1 MCYIRAPACCPK
13 VRIMKGTGKTEH
25 LLTPIPLIP
34 GGDLMECTKDHCVRD
49 ISLAPSGGKKIDWV
63 SRFMPV
69 LQSIRA
75 DFERR
80 KPFKGV
86 KIATTLHLEM
96 KTAFLLLTLKGG
108 GAEVSAAASNPLS
121 TQDDVVAALAKA
133 GVKVYAIRGEDREQ
147 YYDFMHRALDI
158 GPNIIIDDGADMVST
173 VLRER
178 TELIDNLW
186 GASEET
192 TTGVIRLRAM
202 EKDGVLKFPIIAVN
216 DSYTKYLFD
225 NRYGTGQST
234 WDGIIRTTN
243 LLVAGKN
250 VVVVGYG
257 WCGRG
262 IAMRA
267 RGLGATV
274 IVVEVDP
281 IRALE
286 ARMDGFLVMDMR
298 EAARV
303 GDIFI
308 TSTGDINCIRRE
320 HFGVMK
326 DGVIM
331 ANAGH
336 FDVEISKPDLEAMAI
351 EIKEVRP
358 NITEYKLKD
367 GRKLYLLAEGRLVNL
382 AAADGHPAEIMD
394 MSFALQ
400 AKAAQYIL
408 ENHEKLEP
416 RVYVLPREIDEM
428 VARIKLASMGIK
440 IGELTEE
447 QRHYLESWEHGT

>member
-1 MCYIRAPACCPK
+1 M
-13 VRIMKGTGKTEH
+13 
-25 LLTPIPLIP
+25 
-34 GGDLMECTKDHCVRD
+34 DCTKDYCVKD
-49 ISLAPSGGKKIDWV
+49 INLAPSGEKKIDWV

-69 LQSIRA
+69 LQNIRN
-75 DFERR
+75 DFEKRQ
-80 KPFKGV
+80 PFKGV
-86 KIATTLHLEM
+86 KIAATLHLEM
-96 KTAFLLLTLKGG
+96 KTAFLLLTLKAA

-133 GVKVYAIRGEDREQ
+133 GVKVYAVRGESLEE
-147 YYDFMHRALDI
+147 YYENMHRALDI
-158 GPNIIIDDGADMVST
+158 RPNIIIDDGADMISV
-173 VLRER
+173 VHRER
-178 TELIDNLW
+178 TELIEEVW

-202 EKDGVLKFPIIAVN
+202 EKDGVLRFPIIAVN

-234 WDGIIRTTN
+234 WDGILRTTN
-243 LLVAGKN
+243 LLIAGKN

-286 ARMDGFLVMDMR
+286 ARMDGFMVTNML
-298 EAARV
+298 EAAKI

-308 TSTGDINCIRRE
+308 TATGDINCIRKE
-320 HFGVMK
+320 HFELMK
-326 DGVIM
+326 DGVIL

-336 FDVEISKPDLEAMAI
+336 FDVEISKPDLEALAV
-351 EIKEVRP
+351 EINQPRP
-358 NITEYKLKD
+358 NITEYKLAD
-367 GRKLYLLAEGRLVNL
+367 GRRLYLLAEGRLVNL

-400 AKAAQYIL
+400 AKAAEYIRN
-408 ENHEKLEP
+408 NHEKLEP
-416 RVYVLPREIDEM
+416 KVYVLPREIDEM
-428 VARIKLASMGIK
+428 VARIKLKAMGIEIEK
-440 IGELTEE
+440 LTEE
-447 QRHYLESWEHGT
+447 QRKYLESWEHGT

>member
-1 MCYIRAPACCPK
+1 
-13 VRIMKGTGKTEH
+13 
-25 LLTPIPLIP
+25 
-34 GGDLMECTKDHCVRD
+34 
-49 ISLAPSGGKKIDWV
+49 
-63 SRFMPV
+63 
-69 LQSIRA
+69 
-75 DFERR
+75 
-80 KPFKGV
+80 
-86 KIATTLHLEM
+86 
-96 KTAFLLLTLKGG
+96 
-108 GAEVSAAASNPLS
+108 
-121 TQDDVVAALAKA
+121 
-133 GVKVYAIRGEDREQ
+133 
-147 YYDFMHRALDI
+147 ALDI
-158 GPNIIIDDGADMVST
+158 EPNIIIDDGADMVST

-178 TELIDNLW
+178 QELIENLW

-202 EKDGVLKFPIIAVN
+202 EKDGVLRFPIIAVN

-234 WDGIIRTTN
+234 WDGIIRSTN

-286 ARMDGFLVMDMR
+286 ARMDGFLVMPMK
-298 EAARV
+298 EAAKV
-303 GDIFI
+303 GDIFV
-308 TSTGDINCIRRE
+308 TSTGNINCIRRE
-320 HFGVMK
+320 HFKVMK

-336 FDVEISKPDLEAMAI
+336 FDVEISKPDLEALSV
-351 EIKEVRP
+351 EINNPRP

-367 GRKLYLLAEGRLVNL
+367 GRRLYLLAEGRLVNL

-400 AKAAQYIL
+400 AKAAEYIKD
-408 ENHEKLEP
+408 NHEKLEP
-416 RVYVLPREIDEM
+416 KVYVLPREIDEM
-428 VARIKLASMGIK
+428 VAKIKLKSMGIEIEK
-440 IGELTEE
+440 LTEE
-447 QRHYLESWEHGT
+447 QKQYLESWEHGT

>member
-1 MCYIRAPACCPK
+1 M
-13 VRIMKGTGKTEH
+13 
-25 LLTPIPLIP
+25 
-34 GGDLMECTKDHCVRD
+34 DCTRDYCVRD
-49 ISLAPSGGKKIDWV
+49 INLAPEGEKKIDWV

-69 LQSIRA
+69 LQSIRKE
-75 DFERR
+75 FEKE
-80 KPFKGV
+80 KPFKGL
-86 KIATTLHLEM
+86 KIATCLHLEM
-96 KTAFLLLTLKGG
+96 KTAFLLLTLKAG
-108 GAEVSAAASNPLS
+108 GAEVSATASNPLS
-121 TQDDVVAALAKA
+121 TQDDVVAALAKN
-133 GVKVYAIRGEDREQ
+133 GVKVYAIRGENREE
-147 YYDFMHRALDI
+147 YYENMHKALDI
-158 GPNIIIDDGADMVST
+158 KPNILIDDGADMVST
-173 VLRER
+173 VLKER
-178 TELIDNLW
+178 QELIENIW

-202 EKDGVLKFPIIAVN
+202 EKDGVLRFPIIAVN

-234 WDGIIRTTN
+234 WDGIIRSTN
-243 LLVAGKN
+243 LLIAGKN

-267 RGLGATV
+267 KGLGATV

-286 ARMDGFLVMDMR
+286 ARMDGFLVMSMS
-298 EAARV
+298 EAAKV
-303 GDIFI
+303 GDIFV

-320 HFGVMK
+320 HFEVMK

-336 FDVEISKPDLEAMAI
+336 FDVEISKPDLESLAV
-351 EIKEVRP
+351 EINNPRP
-358 NITEYKLKD
+358 HITEYKLKD
-367 GRKLYLLAEGRLVNL
+367 GRRLYLLAEGRLVNL

-400 AKAAQYIL
+400 AMAAKYIRDK
-408 ENHEKLEP
+408 HEKLEN

-428 VARIKLASMGIK
+428 VASIKLKAMGIE
-440 IGELTEE
+440 IEQLTEE
-447 QRHYLESWEHGT
+447 QKKYLESWEHGT

>member
-1 MCYIRAPACCPK
+1 
-13 VRIMKGTGKTEH
+13 MK
-25 LLTPIPLIP
+25 
-34 GGDLMECTKDHCVRD
+34 CSKDYCVKD
-49 ISLAPSGGKKIDWV
+49 IKLAPEGEKKIDWV

-69 LQSIRA
+69 LQNIRKE
-75 DFERR
+75 FEQE

-96 KTAFLLLTLKGG
+96 KTAFLLLTLKAA

-121 TQDDVVAALAKA
+121 TQDDVVAALAKN
-133 GVKVYAIRGEDREQ
+133 GVKVYAIRGESRKK
-147 YYDFMHRALDI
+147 YYEFMHRALDI
-158 GPNIIIDDGADMVST
+158 EPNIIIDDGADMVST

-178 TELIDNLW
+178 QELIENLW

-202 EKDGVLKFPIIAVN
+202 EKDGVLRFPIIAVN

-234 WDGIIRTTN
+234 WDGIIRSTN

-286 ARMDGFLVMDMR
+286 ARMDGFLVMSMS
-298 EAARV
+298 EAAKV
-303 GDIFI
+303 GDIFV
-308 TSTGDINCIRRE
+308 TSTGNINCIRRE
-320 HFGVMK
+320 HFEVMK

-336 FDVEISKPDLEAMAI
+336 FDVEISKPDLKSLAV
-351 EIKEVRP
+351 EINNPRP
-358 NITEYKLKD
+358 HITEYKLKD
-367 GRKLYLLAEGRLVNL
+367 RRRLYLLAEGRLVNL

-400 AKAAQYIL
+400 AKAAEYISYMVSPRPCRRTTTRSL
-408 ENHEKLEP
+408 SLKSTFCREKLM
-416 RVYVLPREIDEM
+416 R
-428 VARIKLASMGIK
+428 
-440 IGELTEE
+440 
-447 QRHYLESWEHGT
+447 W

>member
-1 MCYIRAPACCPK
+1 M
-13 VRIMKGTGKTEH
+13 
-25 LLTPIPLIP
+25 
-34 GGDLMECTKDHCVRD
+34 DCTKDYCVKD
-49 ISLAPSGGKKIDWV
+49 INLAPEGEKKIDWV

-69 LQSIRA
+69 LQNIRK
-75 DFERR
+75 DFEKE
-80 KPFKGV
+80 KPFKGI
-86 KIATTLHLEM
+86 KITACLHLEM
-96 KTAFLLLTLKGG
+96 KTAFLLLTLKAG
-108 GAEVSAAASNPLS
+108 GAEVSATASNPLS

-147 YYDFMHRALDI
+147 YYEFMHKALDI
-158 GPNIIIDDGADMVST
+158 KPNILIDDGADMISV
-173 VLRER
+173 VHRER
-178 TELIDNLW
+178 QELIDNIW

-202 EKDGVLKFPIIAVN
+202 EKDGVLRFPIIAVN

-267 RGLGATV
+267 RGFGATV

-286 ARMDGFLVMDMR
+286 ARMDGFLVMPMK
-298 EAARV
+298 EAAKI

-308 TSTGDINCIRRE
+308 TATGDINCIRKE
-320 HFGVMK
+320 HFEVMK
-326 DGVIM
+326 DGVIL

-336 FDVEISKPDLEAMAI
+336 FDVEISKPDLESLAI
-351 EIKEVRP
+351 EISNPRP

-367 GRKLYLLAEGRLVNL
+367 GRRLYLLAEGRLVNL

-400 AKAAQYIL
+400 AMAAKYIRD
-408 ENHEKLEP
+408 NHEKLENK
-416 RVYVLPREIDEM
+416 VYVLPREIDEM
-428 VARIKLASMGIK
+428 VARIKLAAMGIE
-440 IGELTEE
+440 IEQLTEE
-447 QRHYLESWEHGT
+447 QKKYLESWEHGT

>member
-1 MCYIRAPACCPK
+1 
-13 VRIMKGTGKTEH
+13 MK
-25 LLTPIPLIP
+25 
-34 GGDLMECTKDHCVRD
+34 CSKDYCVKD
-49 ISLAPSGGKKIDWV
+49 IKLAPEGEKKIDWV

-69 LQSIRA
+69 LQNIRKE
-75 DFERR
+75 FEQE

-96 KTAFLLLTLKGG
+96 KTAFLLLTLKAA

-121 TQDDVVAALAKA
+121 TQDDVVAALAKN
-133 GVKVYAIRGEDREQ
+133 GVKVYAIRGESREE
-147 YYDFMHRALDI
+147 YYEFMHRALDI
-158 GPNIIIDDGADMVST
+158 EPNIIIDDGADMVST

-178 TELIDNLW
+178 QELIENLW

-202 EKDGVLKFPIIAVN
+202 EKDGVLRFPIIAVN

-234 WDGIIRTTN
+234 WDGIIRSTN
-243 LLVAGKN
+243 LLIAGKN

-267 RGLGATV
+267 KGLGATV
-274 IVVEVDP
+274 IVVETDP

-286 ARMDGFLVMDMR
+286 ARMDGFLVMSMS
-298 EAARV
+298 EAAKV
-303 GDIFI
+303 GDIFV
-308 TSTGDINCIRRE
+308 TSTGNINCIRRE
-320 HFGVMK
+320 HFEVMK

-336 FDVEISKPDLEAMAI
+336 FDVEISKPDLKSLAV
-351 EIKEVRP
+351 EINNPRP

-367 GRKLYLLAEGRLVNL
+367 RRRLYLLAEGRLVNL

-400 AKAAQYIL
+400 AKAAEYIKN
-408 ENHEKLEP
+408 NHEKLEP
-416 RVYVLPREIDEM
+416 KVYVLPREIDEM
-428 VARIKLASMGIK
+428 VAKIKLKSLGIEIEK
-440 IGELTEE
+440 LTEE
-447 QRHYLESWEHGT
+447 QKQYLESWEHGT

>member
-1 MCYIRAPACCPK
+1 M
-13 VRIMKGTGKTEH
+13 
-25 LLTPIPLIP
+25 
-34 GGDLMECTKDHCVRD
+34 DCTKDYCVKD
-49 ISLAPSGGKKIDWV
+49 INLAPEGEKKIDWV

-69 LQSIRA
+69 LQNIRK
-75 DFERR
+75 DFEKE
-80 KPFKGV
+80 KPFKGI
-86 KIATTLHLEM
+86 KITTCLHLEM
-96 KTAFLLLTLKGG
+96 KTAFLLLTLKAG
-108 GAEVSAAASNPLS
+108 GAKVSATASNPLS
-121 TQDDVVAALAKA
+121 TQDDVVAALAKN
-133 GVKVYAIRGEDREQ
+133 GVKVYAIRGESREE
-147 YYDFMHRALDI
+147 YYEFMHKALDI
-158 GPNIIIDDGADMVST
+158 EPNILIDDGADMISV
-173 VLRER
+173 VHRER
-178 TELIDNLW
+178 QELIDNIW

-202 EKDGVLKFPIIAVN
+202 EKDGVLRFPIIAVN

-267 RGLGATV
+267 RGFGATV

-286 ARMDGFLVMDMR
+286 ARMDGFLVMPMHK
-298 EAARV
+298 AAKV

-308 TSTGDINCIRRE
+308 TATGDINCIRKE
-320 HFGVMK
+320 HFEVMK
-326 DGVIM
+326 DGVIL

-336 FDVEISKPDLEAMAI
+336 FDVEISKPDLESLAV
-351 EIKEVRP
+351 EISNPRA

-367 GRKLYLLAEGRLVNL
+367 GRRLYLLAEGRLVNL

-400 AKAAQYIL
+400 AMAAKYIRD
-408 ENHEKLEP
+408 NHEKLEP
-416 RVYVLPREIDEM
+416 KVYVLPREIDEM
-428 VARIKLASMGIK
+428 VARIKLKAMGIE
-440 IGELTEE
+440 IEELTEE
-447 QRHYLESWEHGT
+447 QKRYLESWEHGT

>member
-1 MCYIRAPACCPK
+1 MN
-13 VRIMKGTGKTEH
+13 
-25 LLTPIPLIP
+25 
-34 GGDLMECTKDHCVRD
+34 CTKDYCVKD
-49 ISLAPSGGKKIDWV
+49 INLAPGGEKKIDWV

-69 LQSIRA
+69 LQHIRR
-75 DFERR
+75 DFERK
-80 KPFKGV
+80 KPFEGV
-86 KIATTLHLEM
+86 RIVATLHLEM
-96 KTAFLLLTLKGG
+96 KTAFLLLTLKAG

-121 TQDDVVAALAKA
+121 TQDDVVAALAKN
-133 GVKVYAIRGEDREQ
+133 GVKVYAIRGESREE
-147 YYDFMHRALDI
+147 YYEFMHKALDI
-158 GPNIIIDDGADMVST
+158 EPNILIDDGADMISV
-173 VLRER
+173 VHRER
-178 TELIDNLW
+178 QELIDNIW

-202 EKDGVLKFPIIAVN
+202 EKDGVLRFPIIAVN

-250 VVVVGYG
+250 IVVVGYG

-262 IAMRA
+262 IAIRA
-267 RGLGATV
+267 RGFGATV

-286 ARMDGFLVMDMR
+286 ARMDGFLVMPMK
-298 EAARV
+298 EAAKI

-308 TSTGDINCIRRE
+308 TATGDINCIRKE
-320 HFGVMK
+320 HFEVMK
-326 DGVIM
+326 DGVIL

-336 FDVEISKPDLEAMAI
+336 FDVEISKPDLESLAV
-351 EIKEVRP
+351 EINNPRP

-367 GRKLYLLAEGRLVNL
+367 GRRLYLLVEGRLVNL

-400 AKAAQYIL
+400 AMAAKYIKD
-408 ENHEKLEP
+408 NHEKLEP
-416 RVYVLPREIDEM
+416 KVYVLPREIDEM
-428 VARIKLASMGIK
+428 VARIKLAAMGIE
-440 IGELTEE
+440 IEQLTEE
-447 QRHYLESWEHGT
+447 QKKYLESWEHGT

>member
-1 MCYIRAPACCPK
+1 
-13 VRIMKGTGKTEH
+13 MK
-25 LLTPIPLIP
+25 
-34 GGDLMECTKDHCVRD
+34 CSKDYCVKD
-49 ISLAPSGGKKIDWV
+49 IKLAPEGEKKIDWV

-69 LQSIRA
+69 LQNIRKE
-75 DFERR
+75 FEQE

-96 KTAFLLLTLKGG
+96 KTAFLLLTLKAA

-121 TQDDVVAALAKA
+121 TQDDVVAALAKN
-133 GVKVYAIRGEDREQ
+133 GVKVYAIRGESREE
-147 YYDFMHRALDI
+147 YYEFMHRALDI
-158 GPNIIIDDGADMVST
+158 EPNIIIDDGADMVST

-178 TELIDNLW
+178 EELIENLW

-202 EKDGVLKFPIIAVN
+202 EKDGVLRFPIIAVN

-234 WDGIIRTTN
+234 WDGIIRSTN

-286 ARMDGFLVMDMR
+286 ARMDGFLVMPMK
-298 EAARV
+298 EAAKV
-303 GDIFI
+303 GDIFV
-308 TSTGDINCIRRE
+308 TSTGNINCIRRE
-320 HFGVMK
+320 HFKVMK

-336 FDVEISKPDLEAMAI
+336 FDVEISKPDLEALSV
-351 EIKEVRP
+351 EINNPRP

-367 GRKLYLLAEGRLVNL
+367 GRRLYLLAEGRLVNL

-400 AKAAQYIL
+400 AKAAEYIKD
-408 ENHEKLEP
+408 NHEKLEP
-416 RVYVLPREIDEM
+416 KVYVLPREIDEM
-428 VARIKLASMGIK
+428 VAKIKLKSMGIEIEK
-440 IGELTEE
+440 LTEE
-447 QRHYLESWEHGT
+447 QKQYLESWEHGT

>member
-1 MCYIRAPACCPK
+1 
-13 VRIMKGTGKTEH
+13 MK
-25 LLTPIPLIP
+25 
-34 GGDLMECTKDHCVRD
+34 CSKDYCVKD
-49 ISLAPSGGKKIDWV
+49 IKLAPEGEKKIDWV

-69 LQSIRA
+69 LQNIRKE
-75 DFERR
+75 FEQE

-96 KTAFLLLTLKGG
+96 KTAFLLLTLKAA

-121 TQDDVVAALAKA
+121 TQDDVVAALAKN
-133 GVKVYAIRGEDREQ
+133 GVKVYAIRGESREE
-147 YYDFMHRALDI
+147 YYEFMHKALDI
-158 GPNIIIDDGADMVST
+158 KPNVIIDDGADMVST
-173 VLRER
+173 VLKER
-178 TELIDNLW
+178 QELIPEIW

-202 EKDGVLKFPIIAVN
+202 EKEGVLKFPIIAVN

-234 WDGIIRTTN
+234 WDGIIRSTN
-243 LLVAGKN
+243 LLIAGKN

-267 RGLGATV
+267 KGLGATV
-274 IVVEVDP
+274 IVIETDP

-286 ARMDGFLVMDMR
+286 ARMDGFLVMSMNK
-298 EAARV
+298 AAKV
-303 GDIFI
+303 GDIFV
-308 TSTGDINCIRRE
+308 TSTGNINCIRRE
-320 HFGVMK
+320 HFEVMK

-336 FDVEISKPDLEAMAI
+336 FDVEISKPDLKSLAV
-351 EIKEVRP
+351 EINNPRP
-358 NITEYKLKD
+358 HITEYKLKD
-367 GRKLYLLAEGRLVNL
+367 RRRLYLLAEGRLVNL

-400 AKAAQYIL
+400 AKAAEYIKN
-408 ENHEKLEP
+408 NHEKLEP
-416 RVYVLPREIDEM
+416 KVYVLPREIDEM
-428 VARIKLASMGIK
+428 VAKIKLKSLGIEIEK
-440 IGELTEE
+440 LTEE
-447 QRHYLESWEHGT
+447 QKQYLESWEHGT

>member
-1 MCYIRAPACCPK
+1 M
-13 VRIMKGTGKTEH
+13 
-25 LLTPIPLIP
+25 
-34 GGDLMECTKDHCVRD
+34 DCTRDYCVRD
-49 ISLAPSGGKKIDWV
+49 INLAPEGEKKIDWV

-69 LQSIRA
+69 LQSIRK
-75 DFERR
+75 DFEKE
-80 KPFKGV
+80 KPFKGL
-86 KIATTLHLEM
+86 KIATCLHLEM
-96 KTAFLLLTLKGG
+96 KTAFLLLTLKAG
-108 GAEVSAAASNPLS
+108 GAEVSATASNPLS
-121 TQDDVVAALAKA
+121 TQDDVVAALAKN
-133 GVKVYAIRGEDREQ
+133 GVKVYAIRGENREE
-147 YYDFMHRALDI
+147 YYENMHKALDI
-158 GPNIIIDDGADMVST
+158 KPNILIDDGADMVST
-173 VLRER
+173 VLKER
-178 TELIDNLW
+178 QELIENIW

-202 EKDGVLKFPIIAVN
+202 EKDGVLRFPIIAVN

-234 WDGIIRTTN
+234 WDGIIRSTN
-243 LLVAGKN
+243 LLIAGKN

-267 RGLGATV
+267 KGLGATV

-286 ARMDGFLVMDMR
+286 ARMDGFLVMSMS
-298 EAARV
+298 EAAKV
-303 GDIFI
+303 GDIFV

-320 HFGVMK
+320 HFEVMK

-336 FDVEISKPDLEAMAI
+336 FDVEISKPDLESLAV
-351 EIKEVRP
+351 EINNPRP
-358 NITEYKLKD
+358 HITEYKLKD
-367 GRKLYLLAEGRLVNL
+367 GRRIYLLAEGRLVNL

-394 MSFALQ
+394 MSCALQ
-400 AKAAQYIL
+400 AMAAKYIRD
-408 ENHEKLEP
+408 NHEKLEN

-428 VARIKLASMGIK
+428 VASIKLKAMGIE
-440 IGELTEE
+440 IEQLTEE
-447 QRHYLESWEHGT
+447 QKKYLESWEHGT

>member
-1 MCYIRAPACCPK
+1 
-13 VRIMKGTGKTEH
+13 MK
-25 LLTPIPLIP
+25 
-34 GGDLMECTKDHCVRD
+34 CSKDYCVKD
-49 ISLAPSGGKKIDWV
+49 IKLAPEGEKKIDWV

-69 LQSIRA
+69 LQNIRKE
-75 DFERR
+75 FEQE

-96 KTAFLLLTLKGG
+96 KTAFLLLTLKAA

-121 TQDDVVAALAKA
+121 TQDDVVAALAKN
-133 GVKVYAIRGEDREQ
+133 GVKVYAIRGESREE
-147 YYDFMHRALDI
+147 YYEFMHRALDI
-158 GPNIIIDDGADMVST
+158 EPNIIIDDGADMVST

-178 TELIDNLW
+178 QELIENLW

-202 EKDGVLKFPIIAVN
+202 EKDGVLRFPIIAVN

-234 WDGIIRTTN
+234 WDGIIRSTN
-243 LLVAGKN
+243 LLIAGKN

-267 RGLGATV
+267 KGLGATV
-274 IVVEVDP
+274 IVIETDP

-286 ARMDGFLVMDMR
+286 ARMDGFLVMSMS
-298 EAARV
+298 EAAKV
-303 GDIFI
+303 GDIFV
-308 TSTGDINCIRRE
+308 TSTGNINCIRRE
-320 HFGVMK
+320 HFEVMK

-336 FDVEISKPDLEAMAI
+336 FDVEISKPDLKSLAV
-351 EIKEVRP
+351 EINNPRP
-358 NITEYKLKD
+358 HITEYKLKD
-367 GRKLYLLAEGRLVNL
+367 GRRLYLLAEGRLVNL

-400 AKAAQYIL
+400 AKAAEYIKN
-408 ENHEKLEP
+408 NHEKLEP
-416 RVYVLPREIDEM
+416 KVYVLPREIDEM
-428 VARIKLASMGIK
+428 VAKIKLKSLGIEIEK
-440 IGELTEE
+440 LTEE
-447 QRHYLESWEHGT
+447 QKQYLESWEHGT

>member
-1 MCYIRAPACCPK
+1 MN
-13 VRIMKGTGKTEH
+13 
-25 LLTPIPLIP
+25 
-34 GGDLMECTKDHCVRD
+34 CTKDYCVKD
-49 ISLAPSGGKKIDWV
+49 INLAPEGEKKIDWV

-69 LQSIRA
+69 LQHIRK
-75 DFERR
+75 DFERK
-80 KPFKGV
+80 KPFEGV
-86 KIATTLHLEM
+86 RIATTLHLEM
-96 KTAFLLLTLKGG
+96 KTAFLLLTLKAG

-121 TQDDVVAALAKA
+121 TQDDVVAALAKN
-133 GVKVYAIRGEDREQ
+133 GVKVYAIRGESREE
-147 YYDFMHRALDI
+147 YYEFMHKALDI
-158 GPNIIIDDGADMVST
+158 RPNIIIDDGADMISIVH
-173 VLRER
+173 RER
-178 TELIDNLW
+178 QELIDNIW

-234 WDGIIRTTN
+234 WDGIIRSTN

-262 IAMRA
+262 IAMRG

-286 ARMDGFLVMDMR
+286 ARMDGFLVMPMK
-298 EAARV
+298 EAAKV
-303 GDIFI
+303 GDIFV
-308 TSTGDINCIRRE
+308 TSTGNINCIRRE
-320 HFGVMK
+320 HFEVMK

-336 FDVEISKPDLEAMAI
+336 FDVEISKPDLEALSV
-351 EIKEVRP
+351 EINNPRP
-358 NITEYKLKD
+358 NITEYKLK
-367 GRKLYLLAEGRLVNL
+367 
-382 AAADGHPAEIMD
+382 
-394 MSFALQ
+394 
-400 AKAAQYIL
+400 
-408 ENHEKLEP
+408 
-416 RVYVLPREIDEM
+416 
-428 VARIKLASMGIK
+428 
-440 IGELTEE
+440 
-447 QRHYLESWEHGT
+447 

>member
-1 MCYIRAPACCPK
+1 
-13 VRIMKGTGKTEH
+13 MK
-25 LLTPIPLIP
+25 
-34 GGDLMECTKDHCVRD
+34 CSKDYCVKD
-49 ISLAPSGGKKIDWV
+49 IKLAPEGEKKIDWV

-69 LQSIRA
+69 LQNIRKE
-75 DFERR
+75 FEQE

-96 KTAFLLLTLKGG
+96 KTAFLLLTLKAA

-121 TQDDVVAALAKA
+121 TQDDVVAALAKN
-133 GVKVYAIRGEDREQ
+133 GVKVYAIRGESREE
-147 YYDFMHRALDI
+147 YYEFMHRALDI
-158 GPNIIIDDGADMVST
+158 EPNIIIDDGADMVST

-178 TELIDNLW
+178 QELIENLW

-202 EKDGVLKFPIIAVN
+202 EKDGVLRFPIIAVN

-234 WDGIIRTTN
+234 WDGIIRSTN

-286 ARMDGFLVMDMR
+286 ARMDGFLVMPMK
-298 EAARV
+298 EAAKV
-303 GDIFI
+303 GDIFV
-308 TSTGDINCIRRE
+308 TSTGNINCIRRE
-320 HFGVMK
+320 HFEVMK

-336 FDVEISKPDLEAMAI
+336 FDVEISKPDLESLAV
-351 EIKEVRP
+351 EINNPRP
-358 NITEYKLKD
+358 HITEYKLKD
-367 GRKLYLLAEGRLVNL
+367 GRRLYLLAEGRLVNL

-400 AKAAQYIL
+400 AMAAKYIRD
-408 ENHEKLEP
+408 NHEKLENK
-416 RVYVLPREIDEM
+416 VYVLPREIDEM
-428 VARIKLASMGIK
+428 VAKIKLKAMGIEIEK
-440 IGELTEE
+440 LTEE
-447 QRHYLESWEHGT
+447 QKKYLESWEHGT

>member
-1 MCYIRAPACCPK
+1 M
-13 VRIMKGTGKTEH
+13 
-25 LLTPIPLIP
+25 
-34 GGDLMECTKDHCVRD
+34 DCTKDYCVKD
-49 ISLAPSGGKKIDWV
+49 INLAPEGEKKIDWV

-69 LQSIRA
+69 LQSIRK
-75 DFERR
+75 DFEKE
-80 KPFKGV
+80 KPFKGI
-86 KIATTLHLEM
+86 KITACLHLEM
-96 KTAFLLLTLKGG
+96 KTAFLLLTLKAG
-108 GAEVSAAASNPLS
+108 GAEVSATASNPLS

-133 GVKVYAIRGEDREQ
+133 GVKVYAWKGENTEA
-147 YYDFMHRALDI
+147 YYENMHKALDI
-158 GPNIIIDDGADMVST
+158 RPNILIDDGADMISV
-173 VLRER
+173 VHRER
-178 TELIDNLW
+178 QELIDDIW

-202 EKDGVLKFPIIAVN
+202 EKEGVLKFPIIAVN

-286 ARMDGFLVMDMR
+286 ARMDGFLVMPMK
-298 EAARV
+298 EVAKI

-308 TSTGDINCIRRE
+308 TATGDINCIRKE
-320 HFGVMK
+320 HFEVMK
-326 DGVIM
+326 DGVIL

-336 FDVEISKPDLEAMAI
+336 FDVEISKPDLESLAV
-351 EIKEVRP
+351 EITNPRP

-367 GRKLYLLAEGRLVNL
+367 GRRLYLLAEGRLVNL

-400 AKAAQYIL
+400 AMAAKYIRD
-408 ENHEKLEP
+408 NHEKLENK
-416 RVYVLPREIDEM
+416 VYVLPREIDEM
-428 VARIKLASMGIK
+428 VARIKLKAMDIE
-440 IGELTEE
+440 IEQLTEE
-447 QRHYLESWEHGT
+447 QKKYLESWEHGT

>member
-1 MCYIRAPACCPK
+1 
-13 VRIMKGTGKTEH
+13 MK
-25 LLTPIPLIP
+25 
-34 GGDLMECTKDHCVRD
+34 CSKDYCVKD
-49 ISLAPSGGKKIDWV
+49 IKLAPEGEKKIDWV

-69 LQSIRA
+69 LQNIRKE
-75 DFERR
+75 FEQE

-96 KTAFLLLTLKGG
+96 KTAFLLLTLKAA

-121 TQDDVVAALAKA
+121 TQDDVVAALAKN
-133 GVKVYAIRGEDREQ
+133 GVKVYAIRGESREE
-147 YYDFMHRALDI
+147 YYEFMHRALDI
-158 GPNIIIDDGADMVST
+158 EPNIIIDDGADMVST

-178 TELIDNLW
+178 QELIENLW

-202 EKDGVLKFPIIAVN
+202 EKDGVLRFPIIAVN

-234 WDGIIRTTN
+234 WDGIIRSTN
-243 LLVAGKN
+243 LLIAGKN

-267 RGLGATV
+267 KGLGATV
-274 IVVEVDP
+274 IVVETDP

-286 ARMDGFLVMDMR
+286 ARMDGFLVMSMNK
-298 EAARV
+298 AAKV
-303 GDIFI
+303 GDIFV
-308 TSTGDINCIRRE
+308 TSTGNINCIRRE
-320 HFGVMK
+320 HFEVMK

-336 FDVEISKPDLEAMAI
+336 FDVEISKPDLKSLAV
-351 EIKEVRP
+351 EINNPRP
-358 NITEYKLKD
+358 HITEYKLKD
-367 GRKLYLLAEGRLVNL
+367 GRRLYLLAEGRLVNL

-400 AKAAQYIL
+400 AKAAEYIKN
-408 ENHEKLEP
+408 NHEKLEP
-416 RVYVLPREIDEM
+416 KVYVLPREIDEM
-428 VARIKLASMGIK
+428 VAKIKLESRGIEIEK
-440 IGELTEE
+440 LTEE
-447 QRHYLESWEHGT
+447 QKQYLESWEHGT

>member
-1 MCYIRAPACCPK
+1 
-13 VRIMKGTGKTEH
+13 MK
-25 LLTPIPLIP
+25 
-34 GGDLMECTKDHCVRD
+34 CSKDYCVKD
-49 ISLAPSGGKKIDWV
+49 IKLAPEGEKKIDWV

-69 LQSIRA
+69 LQNIRKE
-75 DFERR
+75 FEQE

-96 KTAFLLLTLKGG
+96 KTAFLLLTLKAA

-121 TQDDVVAALAKA
+121 TQDDVVAALAKN
-133 GVKVYAIRGEDREQ
+133 GVKVYAIRGESREE
-147 YYDFMHRALDI
+147 YYEFMHKALDI
-158 GPNIIIDDGADMVST
+158 KPNVIIDDGADMIST
-173 VLRER
+173 VLKER
-178 TELIDNLW
+178 QELIPEIW

-202 EKDGVLKFPIIAVN
+202 EKDGVLRFPIIAVN

-234 WDGIIRTTN
+234 WDGIIRSTN

-286 ARMDGFLVMDMR
+286 ARMDGFLVMSMS
-298 EAARV
+298 EAAKV
-303 GDIFI
+303 GDIFV
-308 TSTGDINCIRRE
+308 TSTGNINCIRRE
-320 HFGVMK
+320 HFEVMK

-336 FDVEISKPDLEAMAI
+336 FDVEISKPDLKSLAV
-351 EIKEVRP
+351 EINNPRP

-367 GRKLYLLAEGRLVNL
+367 GRRLYLLAEGRLVNL

-400 AKAAQYIL
+400 AKAAEYIKN
-408 ENHEKLEP
+408 NHEKLEP
-416 RVYVLPREIDEM
+416 KVYVLPRGIDEM
-428 VARIKLASMGIK
+428 VAKIKLKSLGIEIEK
-440 IGELTEE
+440 LTEE
-447 QRHYLESWEHGT
+447 QKQYLESWEHGT

>member
-1 MCYIRAPACCPK
+1 M
-13 VRIMKGTGKTEH
+13 
-25 LLTPIPLIP
+25 
-34 GGDLMECTKDHCVRD
+34 DCTKDYCVKD
-49 ISLAPSGGKKIDWV
+49 INLAPSGEKKIDWV

-69 LQSIRA
+69 LQSIRE
-75 DFERR
+75 DFE
-80 KPFKGV
+80 KKQPFKGV
-86 KIATTLHLEM
+86 RIAATLHLEM
-96 KTAFLLLTLKGG
+96 KTAFLLLTLKAA

-133 GVKVYAIRGEDREQ
+133 GVKVYAVRGESLEE
-147 YYDFMHRALDI
+147 YYENMHRALDI
-158 GPNIIIDDGADMVST
+158 RPNIIIDDGADMISV
-173 VLRER
+173 VHRER
-178 TELIDNLW
+178 TELIDEVW

-202 EKDGVLKFPIIAVN
+202 EKDGVLRFPIIAVN

-234 WDGIIRTTN
+234 WDGILRTTN
-243 LLVAGKN
+243 LLIAGKN

-281 IRALE
+281 IRVLE
-286 ARMDGFLVMDMR
+286 ARMDGFMVTNML
-298 EAARV
+298 EAAKI

-308 TSTGDINCIRRE
+308 TATGDINCIRKE
-320 HFGVMK
+320 HFELMK
-326 DGVIM
+326 DGVIL

-336 FDVEISKPDLEAMAI
+336 FDVEISKPDLEALAV
-351 EIKEVRP
+351 EINQPRP
-358 NITEYKLKD
+358 NITEYKLAD
-367 GRKLYLLAEGRLVNL
+367 GRRLYLLAEGRLVNL

-400 AKAAQYIL
+400 AKAAEYIRN
-408 ENHEKLEP
+408 NHEKLEP
-416 RVYVLPREIDEM
+416 KVYVLPREIDEM
-428 VARIKLASMGIK
+428 VARIKLKAMGIEIEK
-440 IGELTEE
+440 LTEE
-447 QRHYLESWEHGT
+447 QRRYLQSWEHGT

>member
-1 MCYIRAPACCPK
+1 M
-13 VRIMKGTGKTEH
+13 
-25 LLTPIPLIP
+25 
-34 GGDLMECTKDHCVRD
+34 DCTRDYCVRD
-49 ISLAPSGGKKIDWV
+49 INLAPEGEKKIDWV

-69 LQSIRA
+69 LQSIRKE
-75 DFERR
+75 FEKE
-80 KPFKGV
+80 KPFKGL
-86 KIATTLHLEM
+86 KIATCLHLEM
-96 KTAFLLLTLKGG
+96 KTAFLLLTLKAG
-108 GAEVSAAASNPLS
+108 GAEVSATASNPLS
-121 TQDDVVAALAKA
+121 TQDDVVAALAKN
-133 GVKVYAIRGEDREQ
+133 GVKVYAIRGENREE
-147 YYDFMHRALDI
+147 YYENMHKALDI
-158 GPNIIIDDGADMVST
+158 KPNILIDDGADMVST
-173 VLRER
+173 VLKER
-178 TELIDNLW
+178 QELIENIW

-202 EKDGVLKFPIIAVN
+202 EKDGVLRFPIIAVN

-234 WDGIIRTTN
+234 WDGIIRSTN
-243 LLVAGKN
+243 LLIAGKN

-267 RGLGATV
+267 KGLGATV

-286 ARMDGFLVMDMR
+286 ARMDGFLVMSMS
-298 EAARV
+298 EAAKV
-303 GDIFI
+303 GDIFV

-320 HFGVMK
+320 HFEVMK

-336 FDVEISKPDLEAMAI
+336 FDVEISKPDLESLAV
-351 EIKEVRP
+351 EINNPRP
-358 NITEYKLKD
+358 HITEYKLKD
-367 GRKLYLLAEGRLVNL
+367 GRRLYLLAEGRLVNL

-400 AKAAQYIL
+400 AMAAKYIRD
-408 ENHEKLEP
+408 NHEKLEN

-428 VARIKLASMGIK
+428 VASIKLKAMGIE
-440 IGELTEE
+440 IEQLTEE
-447 QRHYLESWEHGT
+447 QKKYLESWE

>member
-1 MCYIRAPACCPK
+1 
-13 VRIMKGTGKTEH
+13 MK
-25 LLTPIPLIP
+25 
-34 GGDLMECTKDHCVRD
+34 CSKDYCVKD
-49 ISLAPSGGKKIDWV
+49 IKLAPEGEKKIDWV

-69 LQSIRA
+69 LQNIRKE
-75 DFERR
+75 FEQE

-96 KTAFLLLTLKGG
+96 KTAFLLLTLKAA

-121 TQDDVVAALAKA
+121 TQDDVVAALAKN
-133 GVKVYAIRGEDREQ
+133 GVKVYAIRGESREE
-147 YYDFMHRALDI
+147 YYEFMHRALDI
-158 GPNIIIDDGADMVST
+158 EPNIIIDDGADMVST

-178 TELIDNLW
+178 QELIENLW

-202 EKDGVLKFPIIAVN
+202 EKDGVLRFPIIAVN

-234 WDGIIRTTN
+234 WDGIIRSTN

-267 RGLGATV
+267 KGLGATV

-286 ARMDGFLVMDMR
+286 ARMDGFLVMSMS
-298 EAARV
+298 EAAKV
-303 GDIFI
+303 GDIFV
-308 TSTGDINCIRRE
+308 TSTGNINCIRRE
-320 HFGVMK
+320 HFEVMK

-336 FDVEISKPDLEAMAI
+336 FDVEISKPDLKSLAV
-351 EIKEVRP
+351 EINNPRP

-367 GRKLYLLAEGRLVNL
+367 GRRLYLLAEGRLVNL
-382 AAADGHPAEIMD
+382 AAADGHPAGIMD

-400 AKAAQYIL
+400 AKAAEYIKN
-408 ENHEKLEP
+408 NHEKLEP
-416 RVYVLPREIDEM
+416 KVYV
-428 VARIKLASMGIK
+428 
-440 IGELTEE
+440 
-447 QRHYLESWEHGT
+447 

>member
-1 MCYIRAPACCPK
+1 
-13 VRIMKGTGKTEH
+13 MK
-25 LLTPIPLIP
+25 
-34 GGDLMECTKDHCVRD
+34 CSKDYCVKD
-49 ISLAPSGGKKIDWV
+49 IKLAPEGKKKIDWV

-69 LQSIRA
+69 LQNIRKE
-75 DFERR
+75 FEKE
-80 KPFKGV
+80 KPFRGV
-86 KIATTLHLEM
+86 RIAATLHLEM
-96 KTAFLLLTLKGG
+96 KTAFLLLTLKAA
-108 GAEVSAAASNPLS
+108 GAEVSTTASNPLS
-121 TQDDVVAALAKA
+121 TQDDVVAALAKN
-133 GVKVYAIRGEDREQ
+133 GVKVYAIRGESREE
-147 YYDFMHRALDI
+147 YYEFMHKALDI
-158 GPNIIIDDGADMVST
+158 KPNIIIDDGADMVST
-173 VLRER
+173 VLKER
-178 TELIDNLW
+178 QELIPEIW

-202 EKDGVLKFPIIAVN
+202 EKDGVLRFPIIAVN

-234 WDGIIRTTN
+234 WDGIIRSTN

-267 RGLGATV
+267 KGLGATV
-274 IVVEVDP
+274 IVIETDP

-286 ARMDGFLVMDMR
+286 ARMDGFLVMSMS
-298 EAARV
+298 EAAKV
-303 GDIFI
+303 GDIFV
-308 TSTGDINCIRRE
+308 TSTGNINCIRRE
-320 HFGVMK
+320 HFEVMK

-336 FDVEISKPDLEAMAI
+336 FDVEISKPDLEALSV
-351 EIKEVRP
+351 EINNPRP

-367 GRKLYLLAEGRLVNL
+367 GRRLYLLAEGRLVNL

-400 AKAAQYIL
+400 AKAAEYIKN
-408 ENHEKLEP
+408 NHEKLEP
-416 RVYVLPREIDEM
+416 KVYVLPREIDEM
-428 VARIKLASMGIK
+428 VAKIKLKSLGIEIEK
-440 IGELTEE
+440 LTEE
-447 QRHYLESWEHGT
+447 QKQYLESWEHGT

>member
-1 MCYIRAPACCPK
+1 
-13 VRIMKGTGKTEH
+13 MK
-25 LLTPIPLIP
+25 
-34 GGDLMECTKDHCVRD
+34 CSKDYCVKD
-49 ISLAPSGGKKIDWV
+49 IKLAPEGEKKIDWV

-69 LQSIRA
+69 LQNIRKE
-75 DFERR
+75 FEQE

-96 KTAFLLLTLKGG
+96 KTAFLLLTLKAA

-121 TQDDVVAALAKA
+121 TQDDVVAALAKN
-133 GVKVYAIRGEDREQ
+133 GVKVYAIRGESREE
-147 YYDFMHRALDI
+147 YYEFMHKALDI
-158 GPNIIIDDGADMVST
+158 KPNVIIDDGADMIST
-173 VLRER
+173 VLKER
-178 TELIDNLW
+178 QELIPEIW

-202 EKDGVLKFPIIAVN
+202 EKEGVLKFPIIAVN

-234 WDGIIRTTN
+234 WDGIIRSTN
-243 LLVAGKN
+243 LLIAGKN

-267 RGLGATV
+267 KGLGATV
-274 IVVEVDP
+274 IVIETDP

-286 ARMDGFLVMDMR
+286 ARMDGFLVMSMS
-298 EAARV
+298 EAAKV
-303 GDIFI
+303 GDIFV
-308 TSTGDINCIRRE
+308 TSTGNINCIRRE
-320 HFGVMK
+320 HFEVMK

-336 FDVEISKPDLEAMAI
+336 FDVEISKPDLKSLAV
-351 EIKEVRP
+351 EINNPRP

-367 GRKLYLLAEGRLVNL
+367 GRRLYLLAEGRLVNL

-400 AKAAQYIL
+400 AKAAEYIKD
-408 ENHEKLEP
+408 NHEKLEP
-416 RVYVLPREIDEM
+416 KVYVLPREIDEM
-428 VARIKLASMGIK
+428 VAKIKLKSMGIEIEK
-440 IGELTEE
+440 LTEE
-447 QRHYLESWEHGT
+447 QKQYLESWEHGT

>member
-1 MCYIRAPACCPK
+1 M
-13 VRIMKGTGKTEH
+13 
-25 LLTPIPLIP
+25 
-34 GGDLMECTKDHCVRD
+34 DCTKDYCIKD
-49 ISLAPSGGKKIDWV
+49 INLAPEGEKKIDWV

-69 LQSIRA
+69 LQHIRKE
-75 DFERR
+75 FEKE

-86 KIATTLHLEM
+86 KIAATLHLEM
-96 KTAFLLLTLKGG
+96 KTAFLLLTLKAA
-108 GAEVSAAASNPLS
+108 GAEVSTTASNPLS
-121 TQDDVVAALAKA
+121 TQDDVVAALAKN
-133 GVKVYAIRGEDREQ
+133 GVKVYAIRGESRGE
-147 YYDFMHRALDI
+147 YYEFMHKALDI
-158 GPNIIIDDGADMVST
+158 EPNIIIDDGADMVST
-173 VLRER
+173 VLKKRQ
-178 TELIDNLW
+178 ELIPEIW

-234 WDGIIRTTN
+234 WDGIIRSTN

-267 RGLGATV
+267 KGLGATV
-274 IVVEVDP
+274 IVVETDP

-286 ARMDGFLVMDMR
+286 ARMDGFLVMPMK
-298 EAARV
+298 EAAKV
-303 GDIFI
+303 GEIFV
-308 TSTGDINCIRRE
+308 TSTGNINCIRGE
-320 HFGVMK
+320 HFEVMK
-326 DGVIM
+326 DGVLM

-336 FDVEISKPDLEAMAI
+336 FDVEISKPDLETLSV
-351 EIKEVRP
+351 EINNPRP
-358 NITEYKLKD
+358 NITEYKLKN
-367 GRKLYLLAEGRLVNL
+367 GRRLYLLAEGRLVNL

-400 AKAAQYIL
+400 AKAAEYIKD
-408 ENHEKLEP
+408 NHERLEP
-416 RVYVLPREIDEM
+416 KVYVLPREIDEM
-428 VARIKLASMGIK
+428 VAKIKLESMGIE
-440 IGELTEE
+440 IEQLTEE
-447 QRHYLESWEHGT
+447 QRKYLESWEHGT

>member
-1 MCYIRAPACCPK
+1 
-13 VRIMKGTGKTEH
+13 MK
-25 LLTPIPLIP
+25 
-34 GGDLMECTKDHCVRD
+34 CSKDYCVKD
-49 ISLAPSGGKKIDWV
+49 IKLAPEGEKKIDWV

-69 LQSIRA
+69 LQNIRKE
-75 DFERR
+75 FEQE

-96 KTAFLLLTLKGG
+96 KTAFLLLTLKAA

-121 TQDDVVAALAKA
+121 TQDDVVAALAKN
-133 GVKVYAIRGEDREQ
+133 GVKVYAIRGESREE
-147 YYDFMHRALDI
+147 YYEFMHKALDI
-158 GPNIIIDDGADMVST
+158 KPNVIIDDGADMIST
-173 VLRER
+173 VLKER
-178 TELIDNLW
+178 QELIPEIW

-202 EKDGVLKFPIIAVN
+202 EKEGVLKFPIIAVN

-234 WDGIIRTTN
+234 WDGIIRSTN
-243 LLVAGKN
+243 LLIAGKN

-267 RGLGATV
+267 KGLGATV
-274 IVVEVDP
+274 IVIETDP

-286 ARMDGFLVMDMR
+286 ARMDGFLVMSMS
-298 EAARV
+298 EAAKV
-303 GDIFI
+303 GDIFV
-308 TSTGDINCIRRE
+308 TSTGNINCIRRE
-320 HFGVMK
+320 HFEVMK

-336 FDVEISKPDLEAMAI
+336 FDVEISKPDLKSLAV
-351 EIKEVRP
+351 EINNPRP

-367 GRKLYLLAEGRLVNL
+367 GRRLYLLAEGRLVNL

-400 AKAAQYIL
+400 AKAAEYIKN
-408 ENHEKLEP
+408 NHEKLEP
-416 RVYVLPREIDEM
+416 KVYVLPREIDEM
-428 VARIKLASMGIK
+428 VAKIKLKSLGIEIEK
-440 IGELTEE
+440 LTEE
-447 QRHYLESWEHGT
+447 QKQYLESWEHGT

>member
-1 MCYIRAPACCPK
+1 
-13 VRIMKGTGKTEH
+13 MK
-25 LLTPIPLIP
+25 
-34 GGDLMECTKDHCVRD
+34 CSKDYCVKD
-49 ISLAPSGGKKIDWV
+49 IKLAPEGEKKIDWV

-69 LQSIRA
+69 LQNIRKE
-75 DFERR
+75 FEQE

-96 KTAFLLLTLKGG
+96 KTAFLLLTLKAA

-121 TQDDVVAALAKA
+121 TQDDVVAALAKN
-133 GVKVYAIRGEDREQ
+133 GVKVYAIRGESREE
-147 YYDFMHRALDI
+147 YYEFMHRALDI
-158 GPNIIIDDGADMVST
+158 EPNIIIDDGADMVST

-178 TELIDNLW
+178 EELIENLW

-202 EKDGVLKFPIIAVN
+202 EKDGVLRFPIIAVN

-234 WDGIIRTTN
+234 WDGILRSTN
-243 LLVAGKN
+243 LLIAGKN

-267 RGLGATV
+267 KGLGATV
-274 IVVEVDP
+274 IVVETDP

-286 ARMDGFLVMDMR
+286 ARMDGFLVMSMS
-298 EAARV
+298 EAAKV
-303 GDIFI
+303 GDIFV
-308 TSTGDINCIRRE
+308 TSTGNINCIRRE
-320 HFGVMK
+320 HFEVMK

-336 FDVEISKPDLEAMAI
+336 FDVEISKPDLESLAV
-351 EIKEVRP
+351 EINNPRP
-358 NITEYKLKD
+358 HITEYKLKD
-367 GRKLYLLAEGRLVNL
+367 GRRLYLLAEGRLVNL

-400 AKAAQYIL
+400 AMAAKYIRD
-408 ENHEKLEP
+408 NHEKLENK
-416 RVYVLPREIDEM
+416 VYVLPREIDEM
-428 VARIKLASMGIK
+428 VARIKLKAMGIEIEK
-440 IGELTEE
+440 LTEE
-447 QRHYLESWEHGT
+447 QKKYLESWEHGT

>member
-1 MCYIRAPACCPK
+1 
-13 VRIMKGTGKTEH
+13 MK
-25 LLTPIPLIP
+25 
-34 GGDLMECTKDHCVRD
+34 CSKDYCVKD
-49 ISLAPSGGKKIDWV
+49 IKLAPEGEKKIDWV

-69 LQSIRA
+69 LQNIRKE
-75 DFERR
+75 FEQE

-96 KTAFLLLTLKGG
+96 KTAFLLLTLKAA

-121 TQDDVVAALAKA
+121 TQDDVVAALAKN
-133 GVKVYAIRGEDREQ
+133 GVKVYAIRGESREE
-147 YYDFMHRALDI
+147 YYEFMHRALDI
-158 GPNIIIDDGADMVST
+158 EPNIIIDDGADMVST

-178 TELIDNLW
+178 QELIENLW

-202 EKDGVLKFPIIAVN
+202 EKDGVLRFPIIAVN

-234 WDGIIRTTN
+234 WDGILRSTN
-243 LLVAGKN
+243 LLIAGKN

-267 RGLGATV
+267 KGLGATV
-274 IVVEVDP
+274 IVVETDP

-286 ARMDGFLVMDMR
+286 ARMDGFLVMSMS
-298 EAARV
+298 EAAKV
-303 GDIFI
+303 GDIFV
-308 TSTGDINCIRRE
+308 TSTGNINCIRKE
-320 HFGVMK
+320 HFEVMK

-336 FDVEISKPDLEAMAI
+336 FDVEISKPDLESLAV
-351 EIKEVRP
+351 EINNPRP
-358 NITEYKLKD
+358 HITEYKLKD
-367 GRKLYLLAEGRLVNL
+367 GRRLYLLAEGRLVNL

-400 AKAAQYIL
+400 AMAAKYIRD
-408 ENHEKLEP
+408 NHEKLENK
-416 RVYVLPREIDEM
+416 VYVLPREIDEM
-428 VARIKLASMGIK
+428 VARIKLKAMGIEIEK
-440 IGELTEE
+440 LTEE
-447 QRHYLESWEHGT
+447 QKQYLESWEHGT

>member
-1 MCYIRAPACCPK
+1 
-13 VRIMKGTGKTEH
+13 
-25 LLTPIPLIP
+25 
-34 GGDLMECTKDHCVRD
+34 
-49 ISLAPSGGKKIDWV
+49 
-63 SRFMPV
+63 
-69 LQSIRA
+69 
-75 DFERR
+75 
-80 KPFKGV
+80 
-86 KIATTLHLEM
+86 
-96 KTAFLLLTLKGG
+96 
-108 GAEVSAAASNPLS
+108 
-121 TQDDVVAALAKA
+121 
-133 GVKVYAIRGEDREQ
+133 
-147 YYDFMHRALDI
+147 MHKALDVK
-158 GPNIIIDDGADMVST
+158 PNIIIDDGADMVST
-173 VLRER
+173 VLKER
-178 TELIDNLW
+178 QELIPEIW

-286 ARMDGFLVMDMR
+286 ARMDGFLVMDMM
-298 EAARV
+298 EAAKV

-308 TSTGDINCIRRE
+308 TATGDINCIRKE
-320 HFGVMK
+320 HFELMK
-326 DGVIM
+326 DGAIL

-336 FDVEISKPDLEAMAI
+336 FDVEISKPDLEALAV
-351 EIKEVRP
+351 EISEPRP
-358 NITEYKLKD
+358 NITEYKMAD
-367 GRKLYLLAEGRLVNL
+367 GRRLYLLAEGRLVNL

-400 AKAAQYIL
+400 AKAAEYIK
-408 ENHEKLEP
+408 ENRGRLEP
-416 RVYVLPREIDEM
+416 KVYVLPREIDEM

-440 IGELTEE
+440 IEELTEE
-447 QRHYLESWEHGT
+447 QKKYLESWEHGT

>member
-1 MCYIRAPACCPK
+1 M
-13 VRIMKGTGKTEH
+13 
-25 LLTPIPLIP
+25 
-34 GGDLMECTKDHCVRD
+34 DCTKDYCVKD
-49 ISLAPSGGKKIDWV
+49 ISLAPSGEKKIDWV

-69 LQSIRA
+69 LQTIRGE
-75 DFERR
+75 FERE

-86 KIATTLHLEM
+86 RIATTLHLEM
-96 KTAFLLLTLKGG
+96 KTAFLLLTLKAG

-133 GVKVYAIRGEDREQ
+133 GVKVYAIRGESREE
-147 YYDFMHRALDI
+147 YYENMHRALDI
-158 GPNIIIDDGADMVST
+158 RPNIIIDDGADMIST
-173 VLRER
+173 VHRER
-178 TELIDNLW
+178 QELIDDIW

-202 EKDGVLKFPIIAVN
+202 EKDGVLRFPIIAVN

-286 ARMDGFLVMDMR
+286 ARMDGFLVMDMK
-298 EAARV
+298 EAAKV
-303 GDIFI
+303 GDIFV
-308 TSTGDINCIRRE
+308 TSTGNIKCIRRE
-320 HFGVMK
+320 HFELMK
-326 DGVIM
+326 DGVIL

-336 FDVEISKPDLEAMAI
+336 FDVEIWKPDLEELAV
-351 EIKEVRP
+351 EISEPRP
-358 NITEYKLKD
+358 NIREYKLKD
-367 GRKLYLLAEGRLVNL
+367 GRRLYLLADGRLVNL

-400 AKAAQYIL
+400 AKAAQYIK
-408 ENHEKLEP
+408 ENHERLKP
-416 RVYVLPREIDEM
+416 KVYVLPREIDEM
-428 VARIKLASMGIK
+428 VARIKLSAMGIK
-440 IGELTEE
+440 IEELTEE
-447 QRHYLESWEHGT
+447 QRKYLESWEHGT

>member
-1 MCYIRAPACCPK
+1 MNC
-13 VRIMKGTGKTEH
+13 TG
-25 LLTPIPLIP
+25 
-34 GGDLMECTKDHCVRD
+34 DYCVKD
-49 ISLAPSGGKKIDWV
+49 INLAPEGEKKIDWV

-69 LQSIRA
+69 LQSIRK
-75 DFERR
+75 DFERE
-80 KPFKGV
+80 KPFKGL
-86 KIATTLHLEM
+86 KIATCLHLEM
-96 KTAFLLLTLKGG
+96 KTAFLLLTLKAG
-108 GAEVSAAASNPLS
+108 GAEVSATASNPLS
-121 TQDDVVAALAKA
+121 TQDDVVAALAKN
-133 GVKVYAIRGEDREQ
+133 GVKVYAIRGENREE
-147 YYDFMHRALDI
+147 YYENMHRALDI
-158 GPNIIIDDGADMVST
+158 EPNILIDDGADMVST
-173 VLRER
+173 VLRGR
-178 TELIDNLW
+178 QELIENIW

-202 EKDGVLKFPIIAVN
+202 EKDGVLRFPIIAVN

-234 WDGIIRTTN
+234 WDGILRSTN
-243 LLVAGKN
+243 LLIAGKN

-267 RGLGATV
+267 KGLGATV

-286 ARMDGFLVMDMR
+286 ARMDGFLVMPMN
-298 EAARV
+298 EAAKV
-303 GDIFI
+303 GDIFV

-320 HFGVMK
+320 HFEVMK

-336 FDVEISKPDLEAMAI
+336 FDVEISKPDLEALAV
-351 EIKEVRP
+351 EINNPRP
-358 NITEYKLKD
+358 SITEYKMAD
-367 GRKLYLLAEGRLVNL
+367 GRRLYLLAEGRLVNL

-400 AKAAQYIL
+400 AMAAKFIRD
-408 ENHEKLEP
+408 NHEKLENK
-416 RVYVLPREIDEM
+416 VYVLPREIDEM
-428 VARIKLASMGIK
+428 VARIKLKAMGIE
-440 IGELTEE
+440 IENLTEE
-447 QRHYLESWEHGT
+447 QRKYLESWEHGT

>member
-1 MCYIRAPACCPK
+1 M
-13 VRIMKGTGKTEH
+13 
-25 LLTPIPLIP
+25 
-34 GGDLMECTKDHCVRD
+34 DCTKDYCVKD
-49 ISLAPSGGKKIDWV
+49 ISLAPSGEKKIDWV

-69 LQSIRA
+69 LQTIRKE
-75 DFERR
+75 FERE

-86 KIATTLHLEM
+86 RIATTLHLEM
-96 KTAFLLLTLKGG
+96 KTAFLLLTLKAG

-133 GVKVYAIRGEDREQ
+133 GVKVYAIRGESREE
-147 YYDFMHRALDI
+147 YYENMHRALDI
-158 GPNIIIDDGADMVST
+158 RPNIIIDDGADMIST
-173 VLRER
+173 VHRER
-178 TELIDNLW
+178 QELIGEIW

-202 EKDGVLKFPIIAVN
+202 EKDGVLRFPIIAVN

-286 ARMDGFLVMDMR
+286 ARMDGFLVMDMK
-298 EAARV
+298 EASKI
-303 GDIFI
+303 GDIFV
-308 TSTGDINCIRRE
+308 TSTGNIKCIRKE
-320 HFGVMK
+320 HFELMK

-336 FDVEISKPDLEAMAI
+336 FDVEIWKPDLEELAV
-351 EIKEVRP
+351 EISEPRP
-358 NITEYKLKD
+358 NIREYKLKD
-367 GRKLYLLAEGRLVNL
+367 GRRLYLLADGRLVNL

-400 AKAAQYIL
+400 AKAAQYIK
-408 ENHEKLEP
+408 ENHERLEP
-416 RVYVLPREIDEM
+416 KVYVLPREIDEM
-428 VARIKLASMGIK
+428 VARIKLSAMGIK
-440 IGELTEE
+440 IEELTEE
-447 QRHYLESWEHGT
+447 QKEYLESWEHGT